1 MTECIAKN
9 GGQNIAYY
17 LAIALDA
24 WGEAARRE
32 GAAGEREATAQWCD
46 ERAAVFDQH
55 AANCR
60 SGQSASECL
69 RLSSVYKEF
78 AERIRARAPAG
89 DATAKEE

>member
-32 GAAGEREATAQWCD
+32 GAAGEREACLAVVRSIREKTEASIFGNPAEDADAQMAR
-46 ERAAVFDQH
+46 EIEAA
-55 AANCR
+55 
-60 SGQSASECL
+60 
-69 RLSSVYKEF
+69 
-78 AERIRARAPAG
+78 IRARTPAG
-89 DATAKEE
+89 DATAKEGE